1 MFTQYCRVGTAPT
14 SQGEVY
20 QRDLVK
26 TGPCCHRW
34 IDPSKFDTLFV
45 LFGIF
50 VGLLIVGVSMCLTPL
65 PALGMLFLLWDYPGY
80 KGFYLVLLYLVL
92 SSIGILE
99 RCAHF

>member
-34 IDPSKFDTLFV
+34 IYRNGRTSRTVVASDMDIV
-45 LFGIF
+45 LM
-50 VGLLIVGVSMCLTPL
+50 LLLLLLLVVVVVVVV
-65 PALGMLFLLWDYPGY
+65 ML
-80 KGFYLVLLYLVL
+80 VMVVMVVVRTQLYLRGRPL
-92 SSIGILE
+92 
-99 RCAHF
+99 RA

>member
-34 IDPSKFDTLFV
+34 IYRNGRTSRTVVASDMDIVLMLLLLLLLVVVVVVVVVADKRLMAIIRARFSSYPSSAPFFFFFGLV
-45 LFGIF
+45 LF
-50 VGLLIVGVSMCLTPL
+50 
-65 PALGMLFLLWDYPGY
+65 
-80 KGFYLVLLYLVL
+80 
-92 SSIGILE
+92 
-99 RCAHF
+99 

>member
-34 IDPSKFDTLFV
+34 IYRNGRTSRTVVASDMDIV
-45 LFGIF
+45 LMLLLLLLLVVVVVVVVVEL
-50 VGLLIVGVSMCLTPL
+50 VGGLPVCVCVG
-65 PALGMLFLLWDYPGY
+65 F
-80 KGFYLVLLYLVL
+80 KRE
-92 SSIGILE
+92 E
-99 RCAHF
+99 RT